1 MIPEE
6 IFKPRRRHNNTPAVT
21 MLIITNFIVTCVGLT
36 FFAHKNHVN
45 WFFWVVVGLLGL
57 YNFFTIRRNR
67 EDFTQATIIAF
78 SISLVVLVI
87 TFFVLKGIV

>member
-36 FFAHKNHVN
+36 IFGHKNHVN
-45 WFFWVVVGLLGL
+45 WFFWVVLGSLAL

-67 EDFTQATIIAF
+67 EDFIQPIVIAY
-78 SISLVVLVI
+78 SISLVVLTI
-87 TFFVLKGIV
+87 TFFVFKSMV